1 MVSRREK
8 EGESV
13 VFYFVLLE
21 FHLFLKKA
29 RYFQT
34 EPVIFYL
41 HVKLDFCD
49 WAA

>member
-1 MVSRREK
+1 MVSEGEK

-13 VFYFVLLE
+13 GFYFVLLA

-34 EPVIFYL
+34 
-41 HVKLDFCD
+41 
-49 WAA
+49 